1 MATDIPVVVTAAGA
15 QPTPPAA
22 LLAALI
28 DAVSAVVPDYT
39 SNLPGSL
46 IEDMS
51 STEVGGLAMID
62 SARVELLNSITPYG
76 ANEFMLLQLGQIYIG
91 PGTAPGIPTNTSVY
105 VQFFAEDS
113 GSNPL
118 PGQVIAVGFTVGD
131 GIYQYVVQDG
141 GVTGADGFSLPLY
154 CLATVAGTWAV
165 PTNSVTQIITVGA
178 GRYRHHLHEPGS
190 RNCLRRRRNPGTI
203 SRARAPGR
211 AGRVPGRADQ
221 CSRRSFAQIPG
232 VQQRLISVLQQPGGG
247 WEVICGGGDPYF
259 VANAIYMGI
268 GDVSVL
274 VGSSL
279 AVTNITQANPG
290 VVTTA
295 LNHGLT
301 TGDLETISGVVGMT
315 EVNGVPFPVTVIDE
329 KRFSTGI
336 NTIGYPAYVSG
347 GVVSPNPRNVSV
359 SLNDQP
365 DIYVIPFVNPP
376 QQTVT
381 IAVGWSTTNNNFISQ
396 AAVAQLAAPAIAAYV
411 NSITVGAPMSL
422 LLLESTFLE
431 AVASVLPSA
440 QISNLTFA
448 VSINGVSTAPV
459 AKLVFGDPESYFSA
473 TTAGIAVSQV

>member
-28 DAVSAVVPDYT
+28 TAVSDVVPDYT
-39 SNLPGSL
+39 ANLPGSL

-62 SARVELLNSITPYG
+62 SARVELLNSNTPYG
-76 ANEFMLLQLGQIYIG
+76 ANQFMLLQLGQIYIG
-91 PGTAPGIPTNTSVY
+91 PGAAPGVPSNTSVY
-105 VQFFAEDS
+105 VQFFAEDKN
-113 GSNPL
+113 SNPL
-118 PGQVIAVGFTVGD
+118 PGQVIAVGFTVSD
-131 GIYQYVVQDG
+131 GIYEYVVQDG
-141 GVTGADGFSLPLY
+141 GVTGSDGFSLPLY
-154 CLATVAGTWAV
+154 CLATIAGSWAV
-165 PTNSVTQIITVGA
+165 PTNSVTEIITSLPSNVTITCSNPT
-178 GRYRHHLHEPGS
+178 PGVAS
-190 RNCLRRRRNPGTI
+190 SVAETEEQW
-203 SRARAPGR
+203 RARVLQAGQAICQGAPTMLKT
-211 AGRVPGRADQ
+211 Q
-221 CSRRSFAQIPG
+221 LAQIPG
-232 VQQRLISVLQQPGGG
+232 VQQRLISVLQQSGGG

-301 TGDLETISGVVGMT
+301 TGDLETISGVVGM
-315 EVNGVPFPVTVIDE
+315 VPLNGVLVTVTVIDE
-329 KRFSTGI
+329 KNFSIGV
-336 NTIGYPAYVSG
+336 NTLGYPAYISG

-365 DIYVIPFVNPP
+365 DVYIVPFVSPP

-422 LLLESTFLE
+422 LLLESTFLA

-448 VSINGVSTAPV
+448 VSINGVSTPPV
-459 AKLVFGDPESYFSA
+459 AKLVFGDMESYFTA

>member
-15 QPTPPAA
+15 QPTPPAV
-22 LLAALI
+22 LLADLLE
-28 DAVSAVVPDYT
+28 AVSAVVPDIT
-39 SNLPGSL
+39 FTLPGSL
-46 IEDMS
+46 IEDVS
-51 STEVGGLAMID
+51 STQVGGLAMID

-165 PTNSVTQIITVGA
+165 PTNSVTQIITSVPA
-178 GRYRHHLHEPGS
+178 DIVITCTNPAPGIAS
-190 RNCLRRRRNPGTI
+190 AAAETQEQF
-203 SRARAPGR
+203 RARVLQAGQAVCQGAPTMLKT
-211 AGRVPGRADQ
+211 Q
-221 CSRRSFAQIPG
+221 LAQIPG

-259 VANAIYMGI
+259 VGNAIYMGI

-336 NTIGYPAYVSG
+336 NTIGYSAYVSG